1 MGTKYNYDRYSM
13 SEYDLGSFPGKKAGE
28 EADAFTLHTLDGK
41 QASLSDYRG
50 KWLVIETGSITCS
63 MYVKNIGGVRR
74 LRDKYPDVEFLLVY
88 VREAHPGSR
97 LKPPASQ
104 REKLDLGARMKQ
116 IYDDP
121 RDVLVDTLD
130 GAMHRR
136 YGALP
141 NMVYIIDPDGR
152 VAYRCDWAFPKN
164 IDRVLANRPDIEKGE
179 HVQIVTAAPWI
190 MVPVVLRGGWD
201 ALWDLLVALPRLVW
215 AHLAADWSNMK
226 RKFAGSQ

>member
-1 MGTKYNYDRYSM
+1 MATRYNYDRYRM

-28 EADAFTLHTLDGK
+28 QAEDFTLFNAAG
-41 QASLSDYRG
+41 AEVGLSDYRG
-50 KWLVIETGSITCS
+50 KWVVIETGSITCS

-97 LKPPASQ
+97 LGPPETQ
-104 REKLDLGARMKQ
+104 EEKLALGRQLKQ
-116 IYDDP
+116 IYKEP
-121 RDVLVDTLD
+121 REVLVDTLD
-130 GAMHRR
+130 GDMHRR

-141 NMVYIIDPDGR
+141 NMVYVIDPRGR
-152 VAYRCDWAFPKN
+152 VVYRCDWAFPKN
-164 IDRVLANRPDIEKGE
+164 IDRVLAHRPDIDTRE

-201 ALWDLLVALPRLVW
+201 ALWDLTIALPYLVW
-215 AHLAADWSNMK
+215 AHLVVDWRNLK
-226 RKFAGSQ
+226 RKLAG